1 MAIKSRYLFIFLPLL
16 GPLGVQAQGGSLME
30 QPSFRETVRNQ
41 NEAGLKAELAELEK
55 AEIRSDYDSGYSFEL
70 RPSIKRDE
78 AGVALRFN
86 LAERLDQA
94 RLEQQ
99 LNLAAMSEQYMLD
112 VLEWEEVV
120 SVYREFCSYRK
131 FRDQAELLEKEC
143 AFVEPY
149 LEKAD
154 QAVLDHHLSVEDRA
168 RFYVSYLDILNELGE
183 RRNELHDAEN
193 ALRTI
198 LGPTEDLDKLAAQA
212 IIVLPEN
219 MDIKELVSM
228 ALEQRA
234 DYRVHDIEIN
244 AMMLAGEAAKEQEQF
259 RLEFIQPSF
268 SVDHNEGHSEWELTA
283 SFLLPWGV
291 RNPDIPVIRQQM
303 ELAVAAKN
311 QKERLIEARF
321 KAILDMIESYRVQ
334 ETERLQRNAPVV
346 SQLEK
351 DAQAI
356 AGLPLDRARDLIVI
370 HEQILKSSLQ
380 ALDSKYREESLAID
394 LAEQLGSAPY
404 RFSR

>member
-131 FRDQAELLEKEC
+131 FRDQAELLKGMRIC
-143 AFVEPY
+143 RT
-149 LEKAD
+149 
-154 QAVLDHHLSVEDRA
+154 LSGKGRSS
-168 RFYVSYLDILNELGE
+168 RSGPPPF
-183 RRNELHDAEN
+183 RR
-193 ALRTI
+193 RP
-198 LGPTEDLDKLAAQA
+198 GPLLC
-212 IIVLPEN
+212 
-219 MDIKELVSM
+219 
-228 ALEQRA
+228 
-234 DYRVHDIEIN
+234 
-244 AMMLAGEAAKEQEQF
+244 
-259 RLEFIQPSF
+259 
-268 SVDHNEGHSEWELTA
+268 
-283 SFLLPWGV
+283 LLP
-291 RNPDIPVIRQQM
+291 
-303 ELAVAAKN
+303 
-311 QKERLIEARF
+311 
-321 KAILDMIESYRVQ
+321 
-334 ETERLQRNAPVV
+334 
-346 SQLEK
+346 
-351 DAQAI
+351 
-356 AGLPLDRARDLIVI
+356 
-370 HEQILKSSLQ
+370 
-380 ALDSKYREESLAID
+380 
-394 LAEQLGSAPY
+394 
-404 RFSR
+404 